1 MDNRE
6 WLEGI
11 KFHIANPKIDLRF
24 RMAEHMLGGMTQK
37 RIYCLKIKCV
47 AFNIVENFIQFSYF
61 LVDFVCKEIY
71 VYRSSL
77 FSSEFIM
84 CAIFM

>member
-47 AFNIVENFIQFSYF
+47 AFNIVETLIEFSYF
-61 LVDFVCKEIY
+61 LVEVY